1 VEIINR
7 LLEHLIPQEAS
18 ETERLHATS
27 LFWETWNDAEFLQK
41 TERDIEFLRE
51 EVWSPFE
58 HRAKVLDHFGY
69 LNFPAQQVTERGKW
83 LADLRV
89 DRPLMVGE
97 ALRHGLFERLE
108 PKHVAAMMAALAA
121 DSDRNYGELYLSDK
135 ILETLGEFEEIVF
148 EVSNVEWKYGVEPAP
163 DMNFSAAATA
173 EAWARGM
180 SWQDLVSETKAE
192 EGDLVRLLSRTGEA
206 LLQIA
211 NLKKSN
217 PHAAEIARQTA
228 EIVLREPIR

>member
-1 VEIINR
+1 
-7 LLEHLIPQEAS
+7 
-18 ETERLHATS
+18 
-27 LFWETWNDAEFLQK
+27 
-41 TERDIEFLRE
+41 
-51 EVWSPFE
+51 
-58 HRAKVLDHFGY
+58 
-69 LNFPAQQVTERGKW
+69 VTERGKW

-97 ALRHGLFERLE
+97 GLRHGLFERLE

-135 ILETLGEFEEIVF
+135 ILETLGEFEEVIF
-148 EVSNVEWKYGVEPAP
+148 EVSGVEWKYGIEPAP
-163 DMNFSAAATA
+163 DMNYSAAAAA

-217 PHAAEIARQTA
+217 PHAAEVARQTA